1 MPDRVR
7 RARIR
12 EANVMESG
20 VRGGFLLEISHTGD
34 SVIEPVA
41 DEQKEVQLGAYDEKV
56 EEVFDSFFTALEYCF
71 HENDRPD
78 LSLEMLLGLL
88 AKFQLDLKQ
97 ISLIRQISERQ
108 EDQSSKLA

>member
-12 EANVMESG
+12 EATGEEARSPG
-20 VRGGFLLEISHTGD
+20 LFILEISHIGD
-34 SVIEPVA
+34 SVIAPVA

-88 AKFQLDLKQ
+88 AKFQLDLEM
-97 ISLIRQISERQ
+97 IRHIRQASIERQ
-108 EDQSSKLA
+108 EG